1 MDSDSV
7 CTNGVTT
14 RYWVYTRERPDTQ
27 AKSPRA
33 RGARI
38 ARAKGVG
45 EVAGEVVGEAGGMSY
60 HEVHEVDTK
69 DTKTTRIALPWMIT
83 TSTDAIDNG
92 LTEPNG

>member
-14 RYWVYTRERPDTQ
+14 RYWVYTQERPDTQ
-27 AKSPRA
+27 AKSTRA
-33 RGARI
+33 RRARI
-38 ARAKGVG
+38 VTAKGG
-45 EVAGEVVGEAGGMSY
+45 KVAGEVVGEAGGMSY

-69 DTKTTRIALPWMIT
+69 GTKTTRIALPWMIT